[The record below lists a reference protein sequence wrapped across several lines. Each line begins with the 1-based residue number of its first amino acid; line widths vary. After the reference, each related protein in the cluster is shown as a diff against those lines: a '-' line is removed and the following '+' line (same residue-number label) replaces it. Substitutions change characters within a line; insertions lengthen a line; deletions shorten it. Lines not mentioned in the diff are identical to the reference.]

1 MNNLIEAELLE
12 EFRFDSE
19 IYKINDSKNSNPIK
33 LLKTSII

>member
-12 EFRFDSE
+12 EFKFDSE
-19 IYKINDSKNSNPIK
+19 IYKVNDSNNSKPSK